1 MQDYQMDQF
10 YLRAWAHSWRRVY
23 MSKYVEAGIN
33 IKGFPQTF
41 STVLFET
48 GSFFVTW
55 GSLRRLKASPRDL
68 TVPPFMEL
76 RLEVWATTTGSLCC
90 CGLDSNSHAS
100 LTNTTSWAS
109 FPVLQTENYIHSRF
123 LFNFLVH
130 EYFTCMYVYRT
141 HAGLVSTEVR

>member
-1 MQDYQMDQF
+1 
-10 YLRAWAHSWRRVY
+10 

-33 IKGFPQTF
+33 IKGFPQMF

-76 RLEVWATTTGSLCC
+76 RLEV
-90 CGLDSNSHAS
+90 
-100 LTNTTSWAS
+100 
-109 FPVLQTENYIHSRF
+109 
-123 LFNFLVH
+123 
-130 EYFTCMYVYRT
+130 
-141 HAGLVSTEVR
+141 